1 MCVCACVYFTSYS
14 YNIAA
19 FVIVNI
25 ELIRRQ
31 CVYDGVSTYWYPD
44 SSTMH
49 ELCPNGTQRVSGIIA
64 SQVRSSKIKNIIL
77 THM

>member
-1 MCVCACVYFTSYS
+1 MYIYICNSYVCSYIYVLYKMCVCACVYFTSYS

-31 CVYDGVSTYWYPD
+31 CAYDGVSTYWYPD
-44 SSTMH
+44 ST
-49 ELCPNGTQRVSGIIA
+49 
-64 SQVRSSKIKNIIL
+64 
-77 THM
+77 